1 MAQKSQTNQ
10 FKKKQTIFVWGMIIL
25 PLLQW
30 IVCWLIVNLSSIKLA
45 FTDARTEE
53 LTFRN
58 FELFWEHLTS
68 PYGEIKIALSNTLKY
83 FVTNLIIINPLA
95 CIVAYFLYKKIAGYK
110 MFRVIFYLPAIVSSV
125 AMVEAYRQFVGPG
138 GLINGI
144 LNVFGGSIPPEGL
157 FARNETATNTILA
170 YTIWTG
176 CSVNMLLFMGAM
188 TRVPLE
194 VLEAAKLD
202 GCTAFNELTVIILP
216 LILPTICTVVTV
228 TCTNVFSASGPILLF
243 TKGACHTTTVAYW
256 IFEKVYGDGVS
267 GGTAASNYNIVSCTG
282 LCFTLVGVPII
293 MFIRW
298 LMEKLPAVEY

>member
-1 MAQKSQTNQ
+1 MAKNGQTSQ
-10 FKKKQTIFVWGMIIL
+10 FKKRQTLFVWGMIAL

-45 FTDARTEE
+45 FTDARTDE

-58 FELFWEHLTS
+58 FVLFWEYLTS

-83 FVTNLIIINPLA
+83 FSTNLFIINPLA

-110 MFRVIFYLPAIVSSV
+110 AFRVIFYLPAIVSSV
-125 AMVEAYRQFVGPG
+125 VMVEAYRQFIGPG
-138 GLINGI
+138 GLINGM
-144 LNVFGGSIPPEGL
+144 LNIFGGSIPPEGL
-157 FARNETATNTILA
+157 FARNETATGAILA

-188 TRVPLE
+188 TRVPQE

-202 GCTAFNELTVIILP
+202 GCSAFRELLVIILP

-243 TKGACHTTTVAYW
+243 TKGACNTTTIAYW
-256 IFEKVYGDGVS
+256 IFAKVYGDGVS

-282 LCFTLVGVPII
+282 LCFTLVGAPLI
-293 MFIRW
+293 MCVRR
-298 LMEKLPAVEY
+298 LMEKLPTVEY

>member
-1 MAQKSQTNQ
+1 MVNKSQASQ
-10 FKKKQTIFVWGMIIL
+10 FKKKQILFVWGMIAL

-30 IVCWLIVNLSSIKLA
+30 IICWFIVNLSSIKLA
-45 FTDARTEE
+45 FTDARTNQ
-53 LTFRN
+53 LTSRN
-58 FELFWEHLTS
+58 FILFWEYLTS

-83 FVTNLIIINPLA
+83 FSTNFIIINPIS

-110 MFRVIFYLPAIVSSV
+110 IFRVVFYLPAIVSSV

-144 LNVFGGSIPPEGL
+144 LNIFGGSIPPEGL
-157 FARNETATNTILA
+157 FARNETATNAILA
-170 YTIWTG
+170 YTVWTG

-202 GCTAFNELTVIILP
+202 GCTSFKELTSIILP
-216 LILPTICTVVTV
+216 LILPTICTVITI

-243 TKGACHTTTVAYW
+243 TRGACNTTTIAYW
-256 IFEKVYGDGVS
+256 IFAKVYGDGVS
-267 GGTAASNYNIVSCTG
+267 GGTAKSNYNIVSCAG
-282 LCFTLVGVPII
+282 LCFTLVGAPLI
-293 MFIRW
+293 MGIRR
-298 LMEKLPAVEY
+298 LMEKLPTAEY

>member
-1 MAQKSQTNQ
+1 MATKSQTSK
-10 FKKKQTIFVWGMIIL
+10 FKKRQTLFVWGMIAL

-45 FTDARTEE
+45 FTHARTGE
-53 LTFRN
+53 LTVRN
-58 FELFWEHLTS
+58 FVLFWEDLTS

-83 FVTNLIIINPLA
+83 FSTNLLIINPIA

-110 MFRVIFYLPAIVSSV
+110 MFRVIFYLPAIISSV
-125 AMVEAYRQFVGPG
+125 VMVEAYRQFVGPG
-138 GLINGI
+138 GLVNGI
-144 LNVFGGSIPPEGL
+144 LNIFGGSIPPEGL
-157 FARNETATNTILA
+157 FARNETATNTILV

-202 GCTAFNELTVIILP
+202 GCSAFKELTVIILP
-216 LILPTICTVVTV
+216 LILPTICTVITV

-243 TKGACHTTTVAYW
+243 TKGACNTTTVAYW
-256 IFEKVYGDGVS
+256 IFAKVYGDGVS

-282 LCFTLVGVPII
+282 LCFALVGAPLI
-293 MFIRW
+293 MCIRR
-298 LMEKLPAVEY
+298 LMEKLPTVEY